1 MGFFRKSK
9 PAEAPT
15 PVTVPVRSSVF
26 TSDAANWSGRDR
38 ANVIGA
44 LQTKITTGHTM
55 DGIKD
60 SWTAV
65 DSSGVPDSQLAWY
78 GSQSFIGHQLCA
90 ILAQHWLVGKCCS
103 MPARDAVRKGWD
115 LSINGDESG
124 DRVAAIRSL
133 DDSFNLDKALIEYA
147 NLARVFGIRVALFKV
162 KSSDPEYYRK
172 PFNPDGVTKGSYE
185 GFVQIDPYWLA
196 PMLTGKAAS
205 DPTYPGFYEPQ
216 FWTINGELVHRS
228 HLVIYVPNTVPDIL
242 KPSYLY
248 GGPSIPQLIYER
260 VYAAERTANEA
271 PMLAMAKRLD
281 VFKTDTAQAL
291 QDQGVFEQTMG
302 QWRTWMNNWGVKVID
317 KESEDITR
325 FDTSLADFDAVIM
338 TQYQLCAAIAGV
350 PATKLLGT
358 QPKGFNSTGE
368 SEEASYHEELESIQ
382 THGLLP
388 LLRRHYLLRQL
399 SEGWDYSV
407 TATFPAMD
415 ALTEK
420 EQAEINKL
428 KADTAVALAGI
439 GAIDGEDERARVSA
453 DPQSGYNGLSMETI
467 PEEPIE

>member
-1 MGFFRKSK
+1 
-9 PAEAPT
+9 
-15 PVTVPVRSSVF
+15 
-26 TSDAANWSGRDR
+26 
-38 ANVIGA
+38 
-44 LQTKITTGHTM
+44 
-55 DGIKD
+55 
-60 SWTAV
+60 
-65 DSSGVPDSQLAWY
+65 
-78 GSQSFIGHQLCA
+78 
-90 ILAQHWLVGKCCS
+90 
-103 MPARDAVRKGWD
+103 
-115 LSINGDESG
+115 
-124 DRVAAIRSL
+124 
-133 DDSFNLDKALIEYA
+133 
-147 NLARVFGIRVALFKV
+147 
-162 KSSDPEYYRK
+162 
-172 PFNPDGVTKGSYE
+172 
-185 GFVQIDPYWLA
+185 
-196 PMLTGKAAS
+196 
-205 DPTYPGFYEPQ
+205 
-216 FWTINGELVHRS
+216 VHRS

-291 QDQGVFEQTMG
+291 QDQGVFEQTMS

-399 SEGWDYSV
+399 SEGWGYSV
-407 TATFPAMD
+407 TVAFPAMD

-453 DPQSGYNGLSMETI
+453 DPQSGYNGLSMEVLPE
-467 PEEPIE
+467 PEEPME